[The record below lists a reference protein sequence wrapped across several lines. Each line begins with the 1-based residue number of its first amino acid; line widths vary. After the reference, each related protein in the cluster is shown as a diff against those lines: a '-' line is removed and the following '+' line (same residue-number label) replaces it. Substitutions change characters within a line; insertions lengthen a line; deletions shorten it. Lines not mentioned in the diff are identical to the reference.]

1 MQPGNSQMSRQ
12 KRNTPAARKPQN
24 VTNQQQHNV
33 TIQEHQYSGPI
44 PPPEILSGFE
54 QIVPGAAERI
64 LAMAE
69 ENGKH
74 QREMEKAAITFAS
87 DTVKRGQ
94 TYGLIIG
101 IFAFIT
107 CIVALQ
113 LGSENTAMTIG
124 GVTIVGLVTVFV
136 TGRFRKTRNSNS
148 VTNH

>member
-1 MQPGNSQMSRQ
+1 MTRNKRSTPPARKTQNITPQKQPG
-12 KRNTPAARKPQN
+12 
-24 VTNQQQHNV
+24 V
-33 TIQEHQYSGPI
+33 TIQEHQYSGPV

-74 QREMEKAAITFAS
+74 QREMEKAAITLAS
-87 DTVKRGQ
+87 DTVRRGQ

-101 IFAFIT
+101 ILAFIT
-107 CIVALQ
+107 CIVALWF
-113 LGSENTAMTIG
+113 GSEGTAMTIG

-148 VTNH
+148 ITNH